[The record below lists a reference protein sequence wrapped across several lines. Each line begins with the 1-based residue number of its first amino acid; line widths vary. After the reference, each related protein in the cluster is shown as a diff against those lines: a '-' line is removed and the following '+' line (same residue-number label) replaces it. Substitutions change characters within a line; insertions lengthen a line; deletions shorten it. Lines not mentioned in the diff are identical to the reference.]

1 MVTANASYEEL
12 VQQLWGKQD
21 RVKAI
26 RKQLPRPYDGMP
38 VEMELLDAERQRL
51 EEEIGDLLFRVN
63 EAAVDEG
70 WEPTT
75 DPLYLDLGLLSLMA
89 QTLVQIRARFE
100 HELERNDLTPYMWL
114 MLHNRVDNLN
124 QTLGIL
130 GGKKARGIPLE
141 AVPTYVLHMEY
152 DDDSIDFQEAYSAE
166 EADQLQQ
173 AAVDEGAI
181 VYRHMVLP
189 EYGATYPVFDPVR
202 PHENRHRPI
211 SASKFDR
218 ITRLKGGEHFDLP
231 DELRDVVIQPFFSY
245 RDSANGDADR

>member
-1 MVTANASYEEL
+1 MVTSNASYKEL
-12 VQQLWGKQD
+12 VQKLWDKQD
-21 RVKAI
+21 GVKAI

-38 VEMELLDAERQRL
+38 VEMELLDAERQQL
-51 EEEIGDLLFRVN
+51 EEEIGDLLFHVN
-63 EAAVDEG
+63 DVAIDEG

-75 DPLYLDLGLLSLMA
+75 EPLDVDLGMLSLIA

-114 MLHNRVDNLN
+114 MLHNRVDALN

-130 GGKKARGIPLE
+130 GGKKPRGIPLE
-141 AVPTYVLHMEY
+141 VVPTYVLHMEY
-152 DDDSIDFQEAYSAE
+152 DDGSIDYQEAYGAE
-166 EADQLQQ
+166 EADQLEQ

-181 VYRHMVLP
+181 VYRYLVVP
-189 EYGATYPVFDPVR
+189 EYGVAYPVFDPVR

-211 SASKFDR
+211 SAAKFDR

-231 DELRDVVIQPFFSY
+231 EELRDAIIQPFFSY
-245 RDSANGDADR
+245 RRRQDEG